1 MFTRIARMTSK
12 CLEGKRKLSQ
22 KKEVIFKAVAAIQ
35 ERVLPT
41 FSLKAKEAGSWPLL
55 NEGQRV
61 CGICSTPK
69 ASEFCWG
76 EVSFFYGV
84 LSLTHCL
91 GLVNC

>member
-1 MFTRIARMTSK
+1 MRIARMSSK

-22 KKEVIFKAVAAIQ
+22 KIEVIFKAIAAIR
-35 ERVLPT
+35 ERVLAT
-41 FSLKAKEAGSWPLL
+41 LSLKDKETGSWSWLH
-55 NEGQRV
+55 EGQRA
-61 CGICSTPK
+61 CGICSTPE

-91 GLVNC
+91 GLLNC